1 MRNDDVYEA
10 VAEALKRG
18 EPAALV
24 TIIRAQGST
33 PQRVGAKML
42 VFPDG
47 RTVGTIGG
55 GCYENEAFWKARTA
69 IETRQPTIEKYELAD
84 DIAEDS
90 GLICGGQMEVYIEPL
105 EPAPDLY
112 LVGAGHVSYHLARAA
127 HEVGFKLH
135 IIDDREKFANAERF
149 PHAEEIVVDSIP
161 EWLTRTQLPAHAFA
175 VILTRGHR
183 HDLDAMR
190 ALVPK
195 PIRYLGL
202 IGSRAKVIRLSEA
215 LVAEGIAPGQ
225 LQRVHSP
232 VGLDLGAITPQEI
245 AVSILAEMIGVRYGK
260 IDADSTRADRSQA
273 RSLRWTPNE
282 PQATVNG

>member
-1 MRNDDVYEA
+1 MRNEDVFEA
-10 VAEALKRG
+10 VADALQRG

-69 IETRQPTIEKYELAD
+69 IESRQPVIAKYELAD

-105 EPAPDLY
+105 EPAPALY
-112 LVGAGHVSYHLARAA
+112 LVGAGHVAFHLAQAA
-127 HEVGFKLH
+127 QTVGFRLH
-135 IIDDREKFANAERF
+135 VIDDREKFANSERF
-149 PHAEEIVVDSIP
+149 PHAEEIVVESMP
-161 EWLTRTQLPAHAFA
+161 EWLAQAELPPHAYV

-183 HDLDAMR
+183 HDLEALR
-190 ALVPK
+190 ALAPK
-195 PIRYLGL
+195 QLRYLGL
-202 IGSRAKVIRLSEA
+202 IGSQAKVARIYEA
-215 LVAEGIAPGQ
+215 LEGGGISAEK
-225 LQRVHSP
+225 LRKVHAP
-232 VGLDLGAITPQEI
+232 VGLDLGAVTPQEI
-245 AVSILAEMIGVRYGK
+245 AVSILAELIGVKYGK
-260 IDADSTRADRSQA
+260 ISEDDAETVK
-273 RSLRWTPNE
+273 SLRWSPLRA
-282 PQATVNG
+282 PQTTSA